1 MVRVCKRS
9 ACKFCPYIYA
19 MRLCAA
25 LKRLAAR
32 GLGAYVEGEETM
44 VVSQHVN
51 APAQIRQDAALSPAQ
66 TLWDLTGEDMAAVD
80 ALILDRMQSSVGL
93 IPDLAEH
100 LVGAGGKRMRPLL
113 TISAAQLCGY
123 QGDAHHKLA
132 AAVEF
137 IHSATLLHDDVVDE
151 SALRRGKK
159 PANLIWGNSA
169 SILVGDFLF
178 ARAFNLMV
186 ETDSMEALGILS
198 NASSVIAEGEVQQLA
213 ALRNLAMTE
222 ADYMRVIEAKTA
234 ALFAAATEVAPVIA
248 KRPAAERAALRE
260 YGLKLGLAFQLVDD
274 ALDYGGMASALGK
287 SVGDDFREGKMTLP
301 VIRSLQQATDKDRA
315 FWRRVIVDHDQKDVD
330 LERAVSLLRKSGALE
345 STMELA
351 KQYSQDAADA
361 LDVFPI
367 TPLRDTL
374 KDLAGFVVSRIS

>member
-1 MVRVCKRS
+1 M
-9 ACKFCPYIYA
+9 
-19 MRLCAA
+19 
-25 LKRLAAR
+25 
-32 GLGAYVEGEETM
+32 
-44 VVSQHVN
+44 N

-66 TLWDLTGEDMAAVD
+66 ALWDLTGDDMAAVD

-93 IPDLAEH
+93 IPNLAQH
-100 LVGAGGKRMRPLL
+100 LVGAGGKRLRPLL
-113 TISAAQLCGY
+113 TVSAAQLCGY
-123 QGDAHHKLA
+123 DGTSHHKLA

-151 SALRRGKK
+151 SDLRRGKK

-186 ETDSMEALGILS
+186 ETNSMEALGILS
-198 NASSVIAEGEVQQLA
+198 HASSVIAEGEVQQLA

-222 ADYMRVIEAKTA
+222 ADYLRVIEAKTA

-248 KRPAAERAALRE
+248 ERPTNERDALRE

-274 ALDYGGMASALGK
+274 ALDYGGMESALGK

-301 VIRSLQQATDKDRA
+301 VIRSLETATEDEKA

-330 LERAVSLLRKSGALE
+330 LEKAVSMLRASGALE
-345 STMELA
+345 KTMDLA
-351 KQYSQDAADA
+351 KQYSADAAKA
-361 LDVFPI
+361 LDVFAAS
-367 TPLRDTL
+367 PLRETL
-374 KDLAGFVVSRIS
+374 QNLAGYVVARIS

>member
-1 MVRVCKRS
+1 M
-9 ACKFCPYIYA
+9 
-19 MRLCAA
+19 
-25 LKRLAAR
+25 
-32 GLGAYVEGEETM
+32 
-44 VVSQHVN
+44 N

-66 TLWDLTGEDMAAVD
+66 ALWDLTGDDMAAVD

-93 IPDLAEH
+93 IPNLAQH
-100 LVGAGGKRMRPLL
+100 LVGAGGKRLRPLL
-113 TISAAQLCGY
+113 TVSAAQLCGY
-123 QGDAHHKLA
+123 DGTSHHKLA

-151 SALRRGKK
+151 SDLRRGKK

-186 ETDSMEALGILS
+186 ETNSMEALGILS
-198 NASSVIAEGEVQQLA
+198 HASSVIAEGEVQQLA

-222 ADYMRVIEAKTA
+222 ADYLRVIEAKTA

-248 KRPAAERAALRE
+248 ERPTNERDALRE

-274 ALDYGGMASALGK
+274 ALDYGGMESALGK
-287 SVGDDFREGKMTLP
+287 SVGDDFREGKMTFP
-301 VIRSLQQATDKDRA
+301 VIRSLETATEDEKA

-330 LERAVSLLRKSGALE
+330 LEKAVSMLRASGALE
-345 STMELA
+345 KTMDLA
-351 KQYSQDAADA
+351 KQYSADAAKS
-361 LDVFPI
+361 LDVFAES
-367 TPLRDTL
+367 PLRDTL
-374 KDLAGFVVSRIS
+374 QNLAGYVVARIS